1 MPIAKYS
8 SLQNLIVGLSK
19 AEKRHF
25 ILYVNRLESNKG
37 GLFVKLFQL
46 IDKYPNHSEVQIYKK
61 ELGITRTQFVN
72 TKRHLYSQLLKS
84 LRLLHERADAGMNA
98 RRLLD
103 YATILYIKGHYQESL
118 SILNSINNS
127 NELDN
132 IIYLEVSEFQKKIES
147 RHITRSRRTKNKIED
162 IIALSS
168 SKQALIA
175 IEIKM
180 SNLSLEIQ
188 GLYIR
193 WGFAKND
200 RDALMYQGYFRGQIP
215 NYKTVR
221 DSTKAITL
229 WHQAHVWYHYMR
241 LDFHYSYKHAALWV
255 TKMIEASGEVERDP
269 DLIMRGYHYI
279 LTNCFYLRRQD
290 KFEYWLARYK
300 HFRKTYHSSFNETSV
315 LLDFIYHE
323 NAELN
328 SRIISKRYTR
338 LDNHIQELELRMKS
352 WSAKLDVHRILTFQ
366 YKFALIYS
374 YKGDNGRAIEFLNRV
389 IDAQEQQLRSDIF
402 CYARLVHLM
411 CHYRLNN
418 FALVLNLLQNVKNAF
433 DANEHSNMVVDA
445 MIAFLRK
452 GSRAMNFGISEL
464 IETSLER
471 IIQGRSD
478 NYAKVAFI
486 YYNFETWLRKD
497 IS

>member
-8 SLQNLIVGLSK
+8 SLQNLVAGLSK

-25 ILYVNRLESNKG
+25 MLYVNRLESNKG

-61 ELGITRTQFVN
+61 ELEITRTQFVN

-84 LRLLHERADAGMNA
+84 LRLLHEQADAGMNA
-98 RRLLD
+98 RRRLD
-103 YATILYIKGHYQESL
+103 YATILYKKGHYQESL
-118 SILNSINNS
+118 SILNGINMS
-127 NELDN
+127 TELDN
-132 IIYLEVSEFQKKIES
+132 IICLEVSEFQKKIES
-147 RHITRSRRTKNKIED
+147 RHITRSRSTKNKIED
-162 IIALSS
+162 IITLSTH
-168 SKQALIA
+168 KQALMA

-188 GLYIR
+188 GLYIK

-215 NYKTVR
+215 NYRKVNE
-221 DSTKAITL
+221 SPKATTL

-241 LDFHYSYKHAALWV
+241 LDFHFSYKHAVLWV
-255 TKMIEASGEVERDP
+255 TKMLESSGQVDRDP
-269 DLIMRGYHYI
+269 DLVMRGYHYI
-279 LTNCFYLRRQD
+279 LTNCFYLQRQD
-290 KFEYWLARYK
+290 KFEYWLASYK
-300 HFRKTYHSSFNETSV
+300 EFRKTYHSSFNETSV
-315 LLDFIYHE
+315 LLDFNYYE

-338 LDNHIQELELRMKS
+338 LDNHIQELELRMEGFR
-352 WSAKLDVHRILTFQ
+352 AKLDVHRILTFQ
-366 YKFALIYS
+366 YKFALVYS
-374 YKGDNGRAIEFLNRV
+374 YKGDNSKAIEFLNRV
-389 IDAQEQQLRSDIF
+389 IDAQEQQLRSDIL

-433 DANEHSNMVVDA
+433 DVNEHSNMVVDA

-464 IETSLER
+464 IETSIER
-471 IIQGRSD
+471 IAQGRSD
-478 NYAKVAFI
+478 NYAKVAFM
-486 YYNFETWLRKD
+486 YYDFDAWLRKD